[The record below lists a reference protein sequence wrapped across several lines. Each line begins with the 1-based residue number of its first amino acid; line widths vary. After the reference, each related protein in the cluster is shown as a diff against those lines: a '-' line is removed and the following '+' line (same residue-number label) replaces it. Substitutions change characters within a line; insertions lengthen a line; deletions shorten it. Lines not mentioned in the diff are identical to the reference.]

1 MKMKRLARGLSS
13 LFTSCLTGTR
23 RHGTHGRL
31 NNETCE
37 EEEVYILPGEH
48 LVCDA
53 GTGNNRNK
61 REYVP
66 PEIPQSSLRTSH
78 VPSAE
83 DFKLLKT
90 LGKGAFGKVCYEG
103 ILTYIQ
109 GMTQE
114 CFSSVPYSPL
124 GVKTDYHYF
133 NHSMASKYG
142 TM

>member
-90 LGKGAFGKVCYEG
+90 LGKGAFGKVRYEG
-103 ILTYIQ
+103 ILTYVYTRHDTR
-109 GMTQE
+109 MFFKHT
-114 CFSSVPYSPL
+114 L
-124 GVKTDYHYF
+124 
-133 NHSMASKYG
+133 
-142 TM
+142 